1 MHGCGRATT
10 VRWEQLSNPNR
21 RIYGLPACLVGW
33 AISFYPF
40 LLFFFLPFSFSSS
53 YMLLFCLFF
62 NW

>member
-1 MHGCGRATT
+1 

-40 LLFFFLPFSFSSS
+40 LLFFLSPFFFFFLIYVVVLSFV
-53 YMLLFCLFF
+53 
-62 NW
+62 